1 MEKLVVGVSCE
12 AIFNITNQELSWND
26 NSQQGSE
33 PSILVKGPMLDFVKR
48 LSLLTDHQ
56 SDFCVEIVIVSDLS
70 PYLASSLFDSLEYYQ
85 LLVSQVIL
93 TGGRSISDYLKALEI
108 DLYFSSYTHLIRSAQ
123 SVGILA
129 GMVPKR
135 RGVKDYRFAFDHR
148 LFSDDEGYLALGKLL
163 PLLGFFQRH
172 KQGVR
177 VGIITTRYYSLETWV
192 KDLFKSAECRIDEIC
207 FLGCGGQ
214 DEVFRLFNFMIY
226 FEGMKRDDILGA
238 PPAPCLL
245 NIDF

>member
-12 AIFNITNQELSWND
+12 AIFNITNQDLSLND
-26 NSQQGSE
+26 KLNQGTE
-33 PSILVKGPMLDFVKR
+33 TSILVKGPMFDFVKR
-48 LSLLTDHQ
+48 LSLLTDYQ

-70 PYLASSLFDSLEYYQ
+70 PFLASSLFDSFEYYQ

-93 TGGRSISDYLKALEI
+93 TGGRSIRNYLKALEI
-108 DLYFSSYTHLIRSAQ
+108 DLYFSGYTHLIRSAQ
-123 SVGILA
+123 SVGVLA
-129 GMVPKR
+129 GIVPR
-135 RGVKDYRFAFDHR
+135 DRIVPDYRLAFDHR
-148 LFSDDEGYLALGKLL
+148 LFSDEGGYLALGKLL
-163 PLLGFFQRH
+163 PLLGLFQRD
-172 KQGVR
+172 KQGVK

-192 KDLFKSAECRIDEIC
+192 KDLFKSAECRVDEIC
-207 FLGCGGQ
+207 FLGSGGC

-226 FEGMKRDDILGA
+226 FEGIERDDILGT